1 MSPEN
6 TGEPRCGTVALDSS
20 LITASATYAPVL
32 CLVDY
37 AVAEPAQSYVSG
49 FQGVQLGMVD
59 VFRYEGVGLHRGDRR
74 QCHVDADRLDDYLL
88 TLPLR
93 AHIELQREGRTRSVV
108 PGQFALLST
117 SQPFI
122 GAISG
127 TTRDE
132 TFSALHVRISGTA
145 LRQRLPH
152 AQACCWQPMSL
163 RPGAG
168 VMLQQIGE
176 MAVREGQ
183 GLTRSECG
191 RFASM
196 MVDAVT
202 NAIQEAPEVMGLPIL
217 SGRWT
222 HLRIAQQA
230 KAYIEAHLPDPRLD
244 TDTVAA
250 HCRVSKRYVQSVFA
264 EIGETVGGTI
274 RELRLQRCRED
285 LRNPALRQQ
294 TVTQVAMHWGFFDM
308 PNFCRAYRARFDQS
322 PSGDRQPRS

>member
-1 MSPEN
+1 MSLESPSESSF
-6 TGEPRCGTVALDSS
+6 GASALDATQLAS
-20 LITASATYAPVL
+20 SATYAPVL

-37 AVAEPAQSYVSG
+37 AEAEPAQSYTSG
-49 FQGVQLGMVD
+49 IRGVQLGMVD
-59 VFRYEGVGLHRGDRR
+59 VIRYEGVGLHRGDRR
-74 QCHVDADRLDDYLL
+74 QQHIDADRLDDYLL

-93 AHIELQREGRTRSVV
+93 AHIDLTRDGRARTLE

-117 SQPFI
+117 SQPFV

-152 AQACCWQPMSL
+152 AQACCWQPMRL

-168 VMLQQIGE
+168 VMLQQICE

-183 GLTRSECG
+183 GLTRSEG
-191 RFASM
+191 SRFASM
-196 MVDAVT
+196 MIDAVT

-217 SGRWT
+217 SGRWA

-250 HCRVSKRYVQSVFA
+250 HCRVSKRYMQSVFA
-264 EIGETVGGTI
+264 ELGETVGGTV
-274 RELRLQRCRED
+274 REQRLQRCRED

>member
-1 MSPEN
+1 MSPGN
-6 TGEPRCGTVALDSS
+6 PGEPRFGTTALDASQIS
-20 LITASATYAPVL
+20 ASATYAPVL

-37 AVAEPAQSYVSG
+37 AVAEPAQSCVTG
-49 FQGVQLGMVD
+49 FQGVQLGVVD

-74 QCHVDADRLDDYLL
+74 QHHIDADRLDDYLL

-93 AHIELQREGRTRSVV
+93 AHIDLHREGQTRSVE

-117 SQPFI
+117 SQPFV
-122 GAISG
+122 GSISSAARG
-127 TTRDE
+127 E
-132 TFSALHVRISGTA
+132 TFSALHVRVSGSA

-152 AQACCWQPMSL
+152 AQACCWQPIRL

-168 VMLQQIGE
+168 VILRQICE
-176 MAVREGQ
+176 MAVNEGR

-202 NAIQEAPEVMGLPIL
+202 NAIQEAPEVLGLPML
-217 SGRWT
+217 SGRWA

-230 KAYIEAHLPDPRLD
+230 KAYIEAHLPDSRLD
-244 TDTVAA
+244 TDAVAA
-250 HCRVSKRYVQSVFA
+250 HCHVSRRCLQSVFA
-264 EIGETVGGTI
+264 ELGETVGGTI
-274 RELRLQRCRED
+274 REMRLQRCRED
-285 LRNPALRQQ
+285 LRNPALHQQ
-294 TVTQVAMHWGFFDM
+294 TVTQIAMHWGFFDM

-322 PSGDRQPRS
+322 PSGDRQLR